1 MKYHP
6 FTIPSDPNHPS
17 IRPRQVNLGPCRCE
31 ACADREGG
39 PERATE
45 YARTVSLE
53 DADTCA
59 ALHWQWLSVCV
70 YFRRVP
76 VAAGHARYGLPG
88 YLDPKEVER
97 SLSRA

>member
-45 YARTVSLE
+45 YVRTIGKE
-53 DADTCA
+53 DAATCA
-59 ALHWQWLSVCV
+59 ALNWAFLSICV
-70 YFRRVP
+70 YFQRVP

-88 YLDPKEVER
+88 YLDKEYVDDMMR
-97 SLSRA
+97 KA